1 MSTSKNEQHAA
12 APNSNLSIVALVL
25 AFVFPIAGLVV
36 SFLAKK
42 EIETSGGKKGGSQL
56 VRLSFILSIVFIVI
70 QVIAVVFWSVLYFQA
85 LQEASNIQ
93 DQMNDIFNDLET
105 GVPEVCYDAYLDEYT
120 EEACF

>member
-1 MSTSKNEQHAA
+1 MSTSKNEQPVA

-42 EIETSGGKKGGSQL
+42 EIEASEGKKGGSQL
-56 VRLSFILSIVFIVI
+56 VRLSFILSIVFIVL
-70 QVIAVVFWSVLYFQA
+70 QVLAIVFWSVVYFQA
-85 LQEASNIQ
+85 LQEASNLQ
-93 DQMNDIFNDLET
+93 DQMNDIFSDLET

-120 EEACF
+120 EEACY